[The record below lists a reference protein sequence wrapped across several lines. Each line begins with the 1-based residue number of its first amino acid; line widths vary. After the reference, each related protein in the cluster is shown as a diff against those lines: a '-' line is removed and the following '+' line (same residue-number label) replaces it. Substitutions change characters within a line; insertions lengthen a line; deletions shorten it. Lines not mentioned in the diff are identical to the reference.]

1 MELPPEVL
9 HIILFYA
16 VLGRGIKRALRLRLV
31 CKTFAGAIYPALF
44 ETHIM
49 DHFYSNPIGS
59 DFWQIQNQ
67 HGADK
72 LWHKYLVYR
81 VMHERDATVGRFIE
95 IRQIAQAICQETESV
110 LDLHAT
116 VEALCWLALTHGTKV
131 GPDANKWW
139 WPMLKESKQRANLGL
154 NTLLSAAAYF
164 NLFPLAK
171 RLVAE
176 GHSPTSHN
184 YLFAPPIQVAAQAGN
199 VTMLQL
205 FQEQLPESKF
215 EPWSVTGAAIR
226 GDIEIVKLA
235 LRLPARTGQS
245 EGDGDDMNDQQ
256 FGSIK
261 YASKTSTA
269 ILIARSYTSS
279 PEVYDYITSSLA
291 PWPTMLLNAH
301 DDLRRHAELGNVL
314 MVRHLLHLGV
324 PMQVSGYFESPLV
337 MACRGCH
344 NNIVDLLLE
353 HGADPNYAAQ
363 KLNPIFPLH
372 ESATA
377 GNLSLARKLLDHG
390 ALPNRPAGRHTSIL
404 PVLWWAFAREHTDM
418 IQLLLERGASLDGGL
433 DDMLGKGWVGKS
445 LAEMTYGLGYHSMV
459 EILRQ
464 HGFEIINPP
473 TYSAKH
479 YQFWHRWAE
488 AKAVAPWL

>member
-1 MELPPEVL
+1 MEVL

-16 VLGRGIKRALRLRLV
+16 ALGRGIKRALRLRLV
-31 CKTFAGAIYPALF
+31 CKTFADAMYPALF

-49 DHFYSNPIGS
+49 DHFCSNPIGS
-59 DFWQIQNQ
+59 DFWRIQNQ

-72 LWHKYLVYR
+72 LWHDYLVYR
-81 VMHERDATVGRFIE
+81 VMDERDATVGRFVE
-95 IRQIAQAICQETESV
+95 IRQIAQAICQGTESV

-131 GPDANKWW
+131 GREFNKWW
-139 WPMLKESKQRANLGL
+139 WPVLKESEQRANLGL

-164 NLFPLAK
+164 DLLPLAK

-176 GHSPTSHN
+176 GHNPTSHN

-205 FQEQLPESKF
+205 FQKQLPESNF
-215 EPWSVTGAAIR
+215 EPLSVTGAAIR
-226 GDIEIVKLA
+226 GDIDIVKLA
-235 LRLPARTGQS
+235 LRLPAKTGQS
-245 EGDGDDMNDQQ
+245 GGDGDGDSDDMNDQR
-256 FGSIK
+256 FGSIE
-261 YASKTSTA
+261 YTSETGRA

-279 PEVYDYITSSLA
+279 PEVYDYLTSSLV
-291 PWPTMLLNAH
+291 PWPNALLNAH
-301 DDLRRHAELGNVL
+301 DDLRNNAERGSMS

-324 PMQVSGYFESPLV
+324 PLQVSGHFESPLV
-337 MACRGCH
+337 MACRGWH
-344 NNIVDLLLE
+344 NDIADLLLE

-377 GNLSLARKLLDHG
+377 GNLSLACKLLDRG
-390 ALPNRPAGRHTSIL
+390 ALPNRPAGRPVSRL
-404 PVLWWAFAREHTDM
+404 PVLWWAFAREHMEM

-433 DDMLGKGWVGKS
+433 DDMFGKGWVGKS
-445 LAEMTYGLGYHSMV
+445 LAEMTYNLGYHSMV

-464 HGFEIINPP
+464 HGFEIIDPP
-473 TYSAKH
+473 TYSVKDCR
-479 YQFWHRWAE
+479 FWHHWAE
-488 AKAVAPWL
+488 AKAVAPQL